1 MKHFYILYESAQTGY
16 ILDKAKSNLYLKEME
31 NQFHKISNFIAEQFY
46 LRKSEQYVL
55 DKLKPVSKYT
65 IDTHKAVIS
74 LDNNKKEKS
83 LIRLYVAPGKNDNL
97 YFIAVQNEIKDFAK
111 VNRFEPSVD
120 CFFSTVIKD
129 EDGDDAVMELY
140 LN

>member
-46 LRKSEQYVL
+46 LGKSEQYVL
-55 DKLKPVSKYT
+55 DKLKPISKYP
-65 IDTHKAVIS
+65 ISTHKAVINLEEHKQS
-74 LDNNKKEKS
+74 KS
-83 LIRLYVAPGKNDNL
+83 MIRLTVAPGRNDNV
-97 YFIAVQNEIKDFAK
+97 YFIATHDEIKDFTN
-111 VNRFEPSVD
+111 VSRFEPSVD
-120 CFFSTVIKD
+120 CFFSSIIKD
-129 EDGDDAVMELY
+129 EEGDDAVMQLY